1 MAGNIKGITIEIGGD
16 TTKLEKALKSVNTT
30 SRELNKEL
38 RDINTSLK
46 FNPGNAELLAQK
58 QRALGD
64 AIENTKKKL
73 DQLKIAQEQAS
84 AALKNGDIGQDE
96 YDALRREII
105 KTENQLKSLE
115 GQANQTAQSL
125 KGISEK
131 FMSAGK
137 TLNSAGDTMTKNV
150 TVPLTAL
157 GTLSVKS
164 AADFDSA
171 MVGVRK
177 TTDLTDEEF
186 AKMGQTI
193 RDMAK
198 EIPATTTEIAAVAE
212 AAGQLGISKENLVD
226 FARVMIDLGETTN
239 LTSDQ
244 AATSFA
250 RFANITQMPQGKME
264 NLGSTVVALGN
275 NFATT
280 EAEIVAMGMRLA
292 GTGTQ
297 VGLSEAEIMG
307 LATAMSSV
315 GIEAEGGGTAMSMV
329 LNKINNA
336 LASSGAVMKD
346 FEYVAH
352 ETGLSVEQLQ
362 NYVLGGSEGIKA
374 LAKST
379 GISEDA
385 LKALAKDYEKAV
397 IPAEGFAAVVEKG
410 GMAAEDFAR
419 KWETAPSEVLEAF
432 VKGLAEV
439 DKEGGN
445 VNLTLKELGIAG
457 VRETDTLN
465 RLTGAADLLPDA
477 FRMANEA
484 FLENTALAAEA
495 ELRYKSFQA
504 QFDVFKN
511 KLNDVAITIGT
522 TLLPAVTDIITGIGN
537 FADKI
542 AGADPKMVKLGVS
555 IAAIAA
561 AVGPVLKVLGG
572 LATVIGTVTGAL
584 ATAMGGAAAATPAVA
599 GLAKVFTVLSGPIGI
614 AIGALVAAGVAFGV
628 LDGHMKQSSI
638 QTDLFGEEV
647 SEATKEAAGSFLN
660 LEKEAGNSLMQLN
673 SSGKNVTEEL
683 ANSISSK
690 FENMKNDVVSNLE
703 AQKNESL
710 ETARAMYEEMGTLSD
725 EAIQERLDNIA
736 TSYDAEIIKHEEA
749 SQRIKEILEQA
760 AEDKRALTQ
769 TERAEIDAIRTQMKD
784 DGIRVLS
791 ESEAEYSVIMQRMK
805 DQAGALSAEQ
815 AAEVV
820 QNSVKQRDETIAA
833 AEEEYNDRIKLAEQL
848 RLNGSA
854 EAIAM
859 ADEIIAEAKRQRD
872 ETIKEANEMHD
883 NVLTDA
889 KEFSGEYI
897 EHIDWTTGE
906 ILTKWEKFGND
917 FEQKAKET
925 WEGVKASTTE
935 LWESIK
941 TKFNEGVQKLQENW
955 NQIKE
960 NSTKSNEELRTKLEN
975 IWNNIKTAAQTKWE
989 ETKKA
994 MIKPVED
1001 AKTAIGKIIEDIKS
1015 FFTNLELKL
1024 PEIQL
1029 PKLPK
1034 LPQVKVSGSFS
1045 LNPPS
1050 APSISWYDQGGIFRS
1065 PTIIG
1070 VGEKRPEFVGAL
1082 EDLENMIDKSNSKY
1096 SKGSSGVSITIEQMV
1111 VRNDSD
1117 IKRIAEELNKLQQKA
1132 NRSVGLVGV

>member
-46 FNPGNAELLAQK
+46 FNPGNTELVAQK

-84 AALKNGDIGQDE
+84 AALERGDLGQDE

-131 FMSAGK
+131 FMAAGK

-250 RFANITQMPQGKME
+250 RFANITQMPQTKME

-584 ATAMGGAAAATPAVA
+584 AVMGGATVTTTPAMLALVA
-599 GLAKVFTVLSGPIGI
+599 VFTKLG
-614 AIGALVAAGVAFGV
+614 ALGALVKGAFVAIAAAVGAPVGVVVAAVAAIIAAGVLLYKNWDTVKEKAT
-628 LDGHMKQSSI
+628 SI
-638 QTDLFGEEV
+638 WGGIKEFFSNLWTGIQESWSTAWTGITTFLTELWTGFIE
-647 SEATKEAAGSFLN
+647 SATPIWEGL
-660 LEKEAGNSLMQLN
+660 
-673 SSGKNVTEEL
+673 KNV
-683 ANSISSK
+683 
-690 FENMKNDVVSNLE
+690 FEFIWL
-703 AQKNESL
+703 
-710 ETARAMYEEMGTLSD
+710 
-725 EAIQERLDNIA
+725 AIQEIFNVAWLAISTPLILAWNVLVATAQTIFLLLVEVFATIWETISGAASTAWTAISGVLTAAWEAIKTAVEPYFTAIA
-736 TSYDAEIIKHEEA
+736 
-749 SQRIKEILEQA
+749 
-760 AEDKRALTQ
+760 
-769 TERAEIDAIRTQMKD
+769 DAISK
-784 DGIRVLS
+784 V
-791 ESEAEYSVIMQRMK
+791 
-805 DQAGALSAEQ
+805 
-815 AAEVV
+815 
-820 QNSVKQRDETIAA
+820 
-833 AEEEYNDRIKLAEQL
+833 
-848 RLNGSA
+848 
-854 EAIAM
+854 
-859 ADEIIAEAKRQRD
+859 
-872 ETIKEANEMHD
+872 
-883 NVLTDA
+883 
-889 KEFSGEYI
+889 
-897 EHIDWTTGE
+897 
-906 ILTKWEKFGND
+906 
-917 FEQKAKET
+917 
-925 WEGVKASTTE
+925 
-935 LWESIK
+935 WESIK
-941 TKFNEGVQKLQENW
+941 SKASE
-955 NQIKE
+955 
-960 NSTKSNEELRTKLEN
+960 
-975 IWNNIKTAAQTKWE
+975 IWNGIKSTLEGIWNAIKTAVTPIFEAIKQAIETAWNAVKTTTETVWNTIKTALETAWNAIKTKATE
-989 ETKKA
+989 VFNA
-994 MIKPVED
+994 V
-1001 AKTAIGKIIEDIKS
+1001 KTAIETAWNAVKTTSETIWNGIKS
-1015 FFTNLELKL
+1015 AVETVWNGIKTTADTVFTAIKAAIEKAWEAIKTTTTTVWEAVKKAIETPINAAKQAVESAIERMKSILNIDLPFPKIKL
-1024 PEIQL
+1024 PHFR
-1029 PKLPK
+1029 
-1034 LPQVKVSGSFS
+1034 VTGSFS

-1050 APSISWYDQGGIFRS
+1050 VPSFGVDWYDKGGIFTG
-1065 PTIIG
+1065 PTVIG

-1082 EDLENMIDKSNSKY
+1082 DDLKKIVAEVINKEGNNS
-1096 SKGSSGVSITIEQMV
+1096 GGVLVTGNTFV
-1111 VRNDSD
+1111 VRQESD
-1117 IKRIAEELNKLQQKA
+1117 IKKIAEELNKLQQKT
-1132 NRSVGLVGV
+1132 NRARGVVTA